1 MVICCFFCATLRLQ
15 MILAAAVTSTCLLSH
30 CTLLQKEGVLTCQM
44 VEDCVS
50 YLGRGG
56 PGLQPMYQHL
66 SLPVRPP
73 PVLTGAP
80 QPFVMSQRAHLSPP
94 TS

>member
-1 MVICCFFCATLRLQ
+1 
-15 MILAAAVTSTCLLSH
+15 MILAVMTSTFILTH
-30 CTLLQKEGVLTCQM
+30 CVSLQKEGVLTCQM

-66 SLPVRPP
+66 SLPVRPL
-73 PVLTGAP
+73 PVLTGAHYP
-80 QPFVMSQRAHLSPP
+80 LVMS
-94 TS
+94 

>member
-1 MVICCFFCATLRLQ
+1 
-15 MILAAAVTSTCLLSH
+15 MILAVMTSTFLLSH
-30 CTLLQKEGVLTCQM
+30 CTPLQKEGVLTCQM

-66 SLPVRPP
+66 SLPVRLP
-73 PVLTGAP
+73 PVLMEHT
-80 QPFVMSQRAHLSPP
+80 SPL
-94 TS
+94 

>member
-1 MVICCFFCATLRLQ
+1 
-15 MILAAAVTSTCLLSH
+15 MILDVMTSTFLLFH
-30 CTLLQKEGVLTCQM
+30 RAIMQKEGVLTCQM

-66 SLPVRPP
+66 SLPVRPT
-73 PVLTGAP
+73 PVLISAY
-80 QPFVMSQRAHLSPP
+80 
-94 TS
+94 